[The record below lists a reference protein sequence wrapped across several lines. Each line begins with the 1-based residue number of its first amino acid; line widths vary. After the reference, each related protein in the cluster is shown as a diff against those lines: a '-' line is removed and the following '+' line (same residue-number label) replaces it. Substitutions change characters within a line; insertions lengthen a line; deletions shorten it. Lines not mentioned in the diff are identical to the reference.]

1 MFHGEGDTTR
11 AGAGWYAT
19 KGDGLFSGWLCYK
32 RLAGEGSYN
41 LSAILLTVELLAAEL
56 PLYLES
62 IIDPGFCC
70 SYALRVLKL
79 ILKFFVA
86 AGPGT
91 DSDNHNKL
99 QSGIESRFNRRP

>member
-1 MFHGEGDTTR
+1 MV
-11 AGAGWYAT
+11 
-19 KGDGLFSGWLCYK
+19 CYK
-32 RLAGEGSYN
+32 GEMVCFRDGYAIKIAEECSYT

-70 SYALRVLKL
+70 SYALCVLKFV
-79 ILKFFVA
+79 LKFFVA

-99 QSGIESRFNRRP
+99 QSGIESLFNRRP